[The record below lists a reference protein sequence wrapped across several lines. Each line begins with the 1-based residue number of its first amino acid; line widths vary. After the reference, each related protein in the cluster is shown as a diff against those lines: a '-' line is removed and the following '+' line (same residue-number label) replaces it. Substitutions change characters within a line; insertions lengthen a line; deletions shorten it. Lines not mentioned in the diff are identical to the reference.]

1 MMKRYE
7 VKGHPSLVF
16 FQFGKDT
23 MTAALKYILG
33 LTSFNNNFL
42 GM

>member
-1 MMKRYE
+1 MMKRYG

-16 FQFGKDT
+16 FQFGKNT
-23 MTAALKYILG
+23 IMAALKYILG
-33 LTSFNNNFL
+33 LTFFNNNFL